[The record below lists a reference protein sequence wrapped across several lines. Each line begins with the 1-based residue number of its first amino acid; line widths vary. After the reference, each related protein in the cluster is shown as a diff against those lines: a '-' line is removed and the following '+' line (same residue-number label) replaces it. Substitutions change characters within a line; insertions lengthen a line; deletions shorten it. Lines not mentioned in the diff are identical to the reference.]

1 ERGGGGGGRAAEVEG
16 GFQAGRAGFAGSRD
30 HPAQDR
36 AGSAEK
42 GKRCRLEKPLAGAG
56 EGTRRSRGKVGGP
69 DRTLERGEKQA
80 IERAEAEVRT
90 RGAAHRTRQRA
101 APRRIPAC
109 RRTGLWPDSRA

>member
-1 ERGGGGGGRAAEVEG
+1 GDRSGGRGGCAAEDAG
-16 GFQAGRAGFAGSRD
+16 RFQAGRARFAGSRD

-69 DRTLERGEKQA
+69 DLALERGEKQA
-80 IERAEAEVRT
+80 VERAEAEVRT
-90 RGAAHRTRQRA
+90 RGAAHRTRKRA
-101 APRRIPAC
+101 APRRI
-109 RRTGLWPDSRA
+109 S